1 MRWYYDANPRGRERL
16 WGTALVASGGR
27 STDIVEESGTT
38 VYDLPDV
45 ACARTH
51 LGNVDRLTSTTTI
64 PYYGLLI
71 SHRGY
76 RPNGHCKEPQGGG
89 YATFGLILLR
99 HRPNDS
105 W

>member
-38 VYDLPDV
+38 VYDLHDV
-45 ACARTH
+45 ACTRTH
-51 LGNVDRLTSTTTI
+51 LGNVDRLTSTYTI

-71 SHRGY
+71 SHRLSAQW
-76 RPNGHCKEPQGGG
+76 PLQGTPGG
-89 YATFGLILLR
+89 RLR
-99 HRPNDS
+99 HLWANFVTAPP
-105 W
+105 